1 MMSIITVMNGFPT
14 TNKHALNTTFSYHR
28 LTAYGTKEPHM
39 PEFISSPIFLII
51 AAVFAIFIVI
61 GIIKHTFR
69 FVIWIAVIF
78 LVLLGLGIVKQ
89 SEILQ
94 WFENLREMVG

>member
-1 MMSIITVMNGFPT
+1 MS
-14 TNKHALNTTFSYHR
+14 
-28 LTAYGTKEPHM
+28 
-39 PEFISSPIFLII
+39 EFISSPIFLII

-61 GIIKHTFR
+61 GIIKYAFR